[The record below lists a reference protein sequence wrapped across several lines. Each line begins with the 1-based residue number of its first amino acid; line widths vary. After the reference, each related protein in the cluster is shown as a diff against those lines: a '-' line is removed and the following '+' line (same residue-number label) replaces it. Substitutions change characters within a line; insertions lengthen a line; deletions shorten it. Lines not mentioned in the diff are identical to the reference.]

1 MTADRAAARRAES
14 LERRTLCIDIDRT
27 IYAGDRPLD
36 YENGAAVPGAADALR
51 KLRDD
56 GWTIVL
62 YTARHFNHWEVTRR
76 WLDHAGIC
84 YDQIVFGKPPATYY
98 IDDRAIPF
106 RGSWDAVLRAIDH
119 GCDPGAA

>member
-1 MTADRAAARRAES
+1 MPADRTAARRAAS
-14 LERRTLCIDIDRT
+14 LERRTLCVDIDRT
-27 IYAGDRPLD
+27 IYVGDRPLD
-36 YENGAAVPGAADALR
+36 YENGSAVPGAVAALR

-76 WLDHAGIC
+76 WLDHAGVC

-106 RGSWDAVLRAIDH
+106 RGSWDEVLSEIDS
-119 GCDPGAA
+119 G